1 MTRLKT
7 IPPQYLAGA
16 YYFLYFGAA
25 GGFTPHLNLYYQQI
39 GISMY
44 QIGMLAALLTS
55 LTLIASPLWSGIADR
70 FQLHHY
76 LLPLLIVLTV
86 PAVAL
91 MAFMNTFAA
100 LTIPVLLFAITLAP
114 IVPLADYSILSLLGD
129 KAHEYGRLR
138 LWGAVGWGISAWLT
152 GNMIAQYGMR
162 FSFISYGLLML
173 LCALIALQLPTPKP
187 RIIENYWHSLYNL
200 IQQRRWLGFMGAVF
214 LGGIALSIFQNYF
227 VLHLTALGASEG
239 LFGQSVASGSI
250 SEIPVFLLIPIILRR
265 RSPHLIIAIAFIAIM
280 LRGFIYATIQNP
292 EWAIAA
298 QLLHGLTFSALWAAG
313 VHHVNAL
320 SPEGLGAS
328 SQSFFGTVLFGVSG
342 IAGALIGSWLYEQMG
357 AAYLFRFAGIC
368 GGIALLIFI
377 LVETAEKHK
386 PTQAV

>member
-1 MTRLKT
+1 MTHLKT
-7 IPPQYLAGA
+7 IPPHYLAGA

-25 GGFTPHLNLYYQQI
+25 GGFTPYLNLYYQQI
-39 GISMY
+39 GISTY
-44 QIGMLAALLTS
+44 QIGLLAALLTS
-55 LTLIASPLWSGIADR
+55 LTLVASPLWSGIADR

-76 LLPLLIVLTV
+76 LLPLLTILTV

-91 MAFMNTFAA
+91 LASVNSFTA
-100 LTIPVLLFAITLAP
+100 LIIPVLLFAIAIAP
-114 IVPLADYSILSLLGD
+114 IVPLADYAILSLLGD
-129 KAHEYGRLR
+129 KSHEYGKLR

-152 GNMIAQYGMR
+152 GNMIEQFGMR
-162 FSFISYGLLML
+162 FSFVSYGVLML
-173 LCALIALQLPTPKP
+173 LCALIALNLPTPKP
-187 RIIENYWHSLYNL
+187 RGIENYWQSLYNL
-200 IQQRRWLGFMGAVF
+200 IQQRRWLGFMCAVF

-239 LFGQSVASGSI
+239 LFGLSVASGAV

-265 RSPHLIIAIAFIAIM
+265 RSPRIIIAIAFIMIM

-313 VHHVNAL
+313 VHHINTL

-328 SQSFFGTVLFGVSG
+328 SQSFFGTVMFGISG
-342 IAGALIGSWLYEQMG
+342 IVGALIGSWLYEQMG
-357 AAYLFRFAGIC
+357 AAYLFRFAGVSA
-368 GGIALLIFI
+368 GLGLLIFI
-377 LVETAEKHK
+377 LVETAEKRK
-386 PTQAV
+386 TTQTV